1 MKYNQENITSVET
14 DDFNKFLDIVFDNEK
29 TLRILYTDL
38 PFDIKDK
45 DDNFELTN
53 KEFDTILKSGVWEN

>member
-45 DDNFELTN
+45 DDNFELTD